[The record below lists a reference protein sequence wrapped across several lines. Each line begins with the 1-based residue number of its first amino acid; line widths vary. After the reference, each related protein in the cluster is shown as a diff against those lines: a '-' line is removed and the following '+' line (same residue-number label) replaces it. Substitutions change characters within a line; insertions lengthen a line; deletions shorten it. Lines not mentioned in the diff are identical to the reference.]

1 MTAVAAMYLFLIP
14 CAALFIRAKQ
24 KGDSVMSLIFKTAS
38 TVTVLLAGIY
48 FSHNTA
54 GNLAAYAMF
63 VTAGLALGLAGDVA
77 ICAKFIWGMIFFALG
92 HFAYIAAILRVNER
106 PLRAVAVFAV
116 LAAIILVLYAV
127 NRAKLVLGGLAVPAA
142 IYCVII
148 LAMLSLALTGG
159 HFVLST
165 GAVLF
170 TASDAMLALNKFH
183 SDIGDGIDNADRFNH
198 RPDPEHGFYRALDA
212 ISLCCY
218 YAGQSLFAIS
228 ILTMN

>member
-1 MTAVAAMYLFLIP
+1 MYLFLMP

-24 KGDSVMSLIFKTAS
+24 RDDSVMSLIFKTAS

-48 FSHNTA
+48 FSQGTA
-54 GNLAAYAMF
+54 GNVAAYAMF

-77 ICAKFIWGMIFFALG
+77 ICAKFIWGMLFFALG
-92 HFAYIAAILRVNER
+92 HFAYIAAILRANLR
-106 PLRAVAVFAV
+106 PLRAAPVFAV
-116 LAAIILVLYAV
+116 LAVVILALYAI
-127 NRAKLVLGGLAVPAA
+127 NRAKLVLGGLAVPAMV
-142 IYCVII
+142 YCVII
-148 LAMLSLALTGG
+148 LAMLSLALTAGR
-159 HFVLST
+159 FVLST

-170 TASDAMLALNKFH
+170 AASDTMLALNKFH
-183 SDIGDGIDNADRFNH
+183 SEIGGGLDNADRFNR

-228 ILTMN
+228 IWTMN